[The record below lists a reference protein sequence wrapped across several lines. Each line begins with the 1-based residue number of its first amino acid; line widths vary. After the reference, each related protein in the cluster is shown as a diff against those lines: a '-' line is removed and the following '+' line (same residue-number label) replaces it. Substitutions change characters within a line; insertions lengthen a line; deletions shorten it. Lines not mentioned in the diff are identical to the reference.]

1 MKDFDNMNGILVI
14 DKEKNYTSRDIVNI
28 IGKKLKTRKIGHTGT
43 LDPLAT
49 GVLVLCIGKSLKVV
63 DLITSYDKEYIAKVR
78 LGIETDTLDIT
89 GNILKIDNPKV
100 TKEAV
105 VKVLKSFLGKSIQ
118 EVPKYSAVKVNGKK
132 LYEYARENIDI
143 ELPKRE
149 IEIYD
154 IELLTDIEKVDI
166 YYEFSFKV
174 KVSKGTYI
182 RSLVR
187 DIGHKLNTCACMTEL
202 TRTKQGNFN
211 IENSY
216 TLKDIENDN
225 YQLLKIKDVLEIP
238 KITVDDKKLI
248 KIKNGA
254 ILNKFFDSN
263 MVLILDKDG
272 NEIGIYQTYEKDS
285 TKVKPYKIF

>member
-89 GNILKIDNPKV
+89 GNILKIDNPRV
-100 TKEAV
+100 TKEQV
-105 VKVLKSFLGKSIQ
+105 EEVLKSFLGKSTQ

-182 RSLVR
+182 RSLIR
-187 DIGHKLNTCACMTEL
+187 DIGYKLNTCACMTEL

-216 TLKDIENDN
+216 SLKDIENGN
-225 YQLLKIKDVLEIP
+225 YQLLNIKDVLNIK
-238 KITVDDKKLI
+238 KITVEDELLQ
-248 KIKNGA
+248 KIQNGA
-254 ILNKFFDSN
+254 ILDKFFDSN
-263 MVLILDKDG
+263 MVLILDKEG